1 MMQVKYFDTV
11 RAAAGLR
18 RAAALIALTALSGLA
33 HAVDFKGVELG
44 ETLWLNLERD
54 VFGALDCNPLQLGE
68 AEYQEYI
75 LEMQAVVAGAQQV
88 CVATTSIATVP
99 SDVTVVLGLS
109 RRVLRLTFQ
118 FAGTNYPLVLRA
130 MTDKWG
136 DGVHE
141 VRGEKDESMWWDFS
155 DGSSV
160 SVHRSPTEDSRSEM
174 SSVGLAEYM
183 LSTNKPTQDL

>member
-1 MMQVKYFDTV
+1 MQVKYFDTV
-11 RAAAGLR
+11 KSTAGLR
-18 RAAALIALTALSGLA
+18 RAVALIALTVASGLA

-44 ETLWLNLERD
+44 ETLWLNQEKD
-54 VFGALDCNPLQLGE
+54 VFGALDCNPLQLSE
-68 AEYQEYI
+68 ADYQSYM
-75 LEMQAVVAGAQQV
+75 LEMQALVPGAQQV

-99 SDVTVVLGLS
+99 SNVTVVLGLS

-118 FAGTNYPLVLRA
+118 FVGTNYPMVLRA
-130 MTDKWG
+130 MADKWG

-160 SVHRSPTEDSRSEM
+160 SVHRSPTEDSRSDM
-174 SSVGLAEYM
+174 TSVGLVEYM
-183 LSTNKPTQDL
+183 LSASTPTEDL